1 MPTPSQ
7 FPALPSSELQDRL
20 RLAKTQFDE
29 NVETLRAEFE
39 RVLSQAHECV
49 SFFDSA
55 ARDALSANV
64 DDPSFGTSLRNYGD
78 ANVNDTA
85 HKVVADFDMST
96 DDACRMHDQSLDS
109 PEPAGE
115 VSEALPIGTTRSM
128 ESAQDLKLDCVTAW
142 FNFLPAVVIILNV
155 LAIGISLDFHRGH
168 IVWQILEYLF
178 VVFYSL
184 EFIVKVR
191 TYGCHWYWCG
201 PERMW
206 NYFDWLCLAMMYVDL
221 ILTTVLALEGR
232 VGADAPEAFSNLALV
247 KIFRL
252 ARLARLIRALRFR
265 AFKELKL
272 IVLGVFAGLRV
283 IGWAIVLLIAVIY
296 AIGVVLR
303 SFLGDDP
310 EQQEFRTVL
319 ASMFTCF
326 RCFTDGCTAL
336 DGTPLSER
344 LRAEYGPVFMIG
356 YIFIIMLITVGVF
369 NLIMAVFIE
378 NVMSSQF
385 TRKQNEISETALQ
398 MELNIKDRIIRKLG
412 LRRHS
417 YHESADLKTRS
428 EGMDWVLQA
437 GGRNI
442 SREEFASWFED
453 VDFVRV
459 LDDASI
465 DASGRVGLFDVLD
478 ADAGG
483 ELSVDELVTGLMSL
497 RGPVTKGDVIG
508 IHLKVRYL
516 VSLIEC
522 SQTEAGL
529 VKKTEHAAG

>member
-1 MPTPSQ
+1 
-7 FPALPSSELQDRL
+7 
-20 RLAKTQFDE
+20 
-29 NVETLRAEFE
+29 
-39 RVLSQAHECV
+39 
-49 SFFDSA
+49 
-55 ARDALSANV
+55 
-64 DDPSFGTSLRNYGD
+64 
-78 ANVNDTA
+78 
-85 HKVVADFDMST
+85 MST
-96 DDACRMHDQSLDS
+96 DDACRVHDQSLDS

-115 VSEALPIGTTRSM
+115 VSEGLPLGTTRSM
-128 ESAQDLKLDCVTAW
+128 ESAQDMKLDCVAAW

-184 EFIVKVR
+184 EFVVKVR

-272 IVLGVFAGLRV
+272 IVLGVFSGLRV

-303 SFLGDDP
+303 SWIARSKIRHIAAFLVMIPSNRLSDVAFVCKTLP
-310 EQQEFRTVL
+310 QESSAGVQ
-319 ASMFTCF
+319 
-326 RCFTDGCTAL
+326 
-336 DGTPLSER
+336 
-344 LRAEYGPVFMIG
+344 IG

-412 LRRHS
+412 LKRHS
-417 YHESADLKTRS
+417 HHESDDLKTRS

-459 LDDASI
+459 LDEASI

-522 SQTEAGL
+522 TQTQAGHI
-529 VKKTEHAAG
+529 KKTDRAAG

>member
-1 MPTPSQ
+1 
-7 FPALPSSELQDRL
+7 
-20 RLAKTQFDE
+20 
-29 NVETLRAEFE
+29 
-39 RVLSQAHECV
+39 
-49 SFFDSA
+49 
-55 ARDALSANV
+55 
-64 DDPSFGTSLRNYGD
+64 
-78 ANVNDTA
+78 
-85 HKVVADFDMST
+85 
-96 DDACRMHDQSLDS
+96 
-109 PEPAGE
+109 
-115 VSEALPIGTTRSM
+115 
-128 ESAQDLKLDCVTAW
+128 
-142 FNFLPAVVIILNV
+142 
-155 LAIGISLDFHRGH
+155 
-168 IVWQILEYLF
+168 
-178 VVFYSL
+178 
-184 EFIVKVR
+184 
-191 TYGCHWYWCG
+191 
-201 PERMW
+201 
-206 NYFDWLCLAMMYVDL
+206 
-221 ILTTVLALEGR
+221 
-232 VGADAPEAFSNLALV
+232 
-247 KIFRL
+247 
-252 ARLARLIRALRFR
+252 LRFR